1 MDLKQQFRENIKKI
15 KAYIYVLQVI
25 GWDSNTEAP
34 RNSFKRR
41 GEALSEMSRELF
53 NLQTNPESIK
63 VVNELYNQIESLD
76 DNMQREIKKAKKA
89 LDKIINIP
97 QNEFLEYQKLIN
109 DSQLVWEDAK
119 KNSDYASFKAN
130 LSKIFEYNKKFAL
143 YYDKENDPY
152 DTLLDDYEEGMTRKE
167 YDLFFDALKK
177 ELVPFVKTVLA
188 AKKKDYSKFI
198 NDSFDVKKQE
208 EFCVYLTDVLN
219 FNRDSGL
226 MKKSVHP
233 FTWNT
238 SPEDVRFTTKYLEN
252 YVFSSIFAAIHE
264 LGHATYE
271 QQISTEYDDT
281 LLNGGTSM
289 GIHESQSRFYE
300 NIVGRSYEFWE
311 THLPKFKELFPEQTK
326 DITVKD
332 MYYAVNQVEAS
343 MIRIEADELT
353 YPLHIM
359 LRYDIERMMIS
370 GEITVDELPKVWND
384 KMEEYLGIRPSNDS
398 DGVLQDVHWSGGMIG
413 YFPTYALGTAYSSQI
428 YNTMKK
434 ELDIANLIKENKISK
449 INEWLKEKL
458 HKYGSSKT
466 PKELLLMITNEEF
479 NPQYYIDY
487 LKEKY
492 SELYL
497 KTNK

>member
-177 ELVPFVKTVLA
+177 ELVPFAKTVLA

-384 KMEEYLGIRPSNDS
+384 KMEEYLGIRPTNDS

-497 KTNK
+497 KNK

>member
-497 KTNK
+497 KNK

>member
-41 GEALSEMSRELF
+41 GEVLSEISKELF

-177 ELVPFVKTVLA
+177 ELVPFAKTVLA

-384 KMEEYLGIRPSNDS
+384 KMEEYLGIRPTNDS

-497 KTNK
+497 KNK

>member
-41 GEALSEMSRELF
+41 GEVLSEISKELF

-63 VVNELYNQIESLD
+63 VVNELYNQIDSLD
-76 DNMQREIKKAKKA
+76 DDLQREIKKAKKA

-119 KNSDYASFKAN
+119 KNNDYASFKAN

-208 EFCVYLTDVLN
+208 EFCTYLTDVLC
-219 FNRDSGL
+219 FDRDSGL

-300 NIVGRSYEFWE
+300 NIIGRSYEFWE
-311 THLPKFKELFPEQTK
+311 THLPKFKELFPEQTL
-326 DITVKD
+326 DITAKD
-332 MYYAVNQVEAS
+332 MHYAVNQVEAS

-359 LRYDIERMMIS
+359 LRYDIERMMIA
-370 GEITVDELPKVWND
+370 GETTVDELPKVWND
-384 KMEEYLGIRPSNDS
+384 KMEEYLGIRPNNDS

-413 YFPTYALGTAYSSQI
+413 YFPTYALGTAYSAQI

-434 ELDIANLIKENKISK
+434 ELDIASLIKENKISK

-466 PKELLLMITNEEF
+466 PKELLLMITNEDF
-479 NPQYYIDY
+479 NPHYYIDY

-497 KTNK
+497 KDK